1 MESFKDKTFNGVVTK
16 ISPMGVEKDN
26 VTTFEVRASINN
38 PGGELKAEMT
48 ANAEII
54 LEEHKNVLQIPEG
67 AILYDKD
74 KKASV
79 EIPNPKAKDGK
90 DKIAVNIGIS
100 NGAKTEVLS
109 GLKEGQEVVLQ

>member
-1 MESFKDKTFNGVVTK
+1 MCSSDLVTK

-26 VTTFEVRASINN
+26 VTTFEVRVSIQN

-79 EIPNPKAKDGK
+79 EIPSPKSKDGK

-109 GLKEGQEVVLQ
+109 GLKEGDQVVLQ

>member
-1 MESFKDKTFNGVVTK
+1 
-16 ISPMGVEKDN
+16 
-26 VTTFEVRASINN
+26 
-38 PGGELKAEMT
+38 
-48 ANAEII
+48 
-54 LEEHKNVLQIPEG
+54 VLQIPEG

-79 EIPNPKAKDGK
+79 EIPNTKAKDGK